1 MNHPAF
7 QAVCRQV
14 SLGLEAAE
22 PDALGERRPSSIG
35 GETFECMVHDDG
47 SAALLVTYLGT
58 VDTAQAQAVYE
69 QLLLLQLAS
78 WNNPDLR
85 FGFDPVTG
93 QVLLCTRLPAPAS
106 LEAAPLDSLIRR
118 LLKQLGEWRGTL
130 LHPLVPQ
137 KHTQEA

>member
-1 MNHPAF
+1 MSIAAF
-7 QAVCRQV
+7 RVLCRQV
-14 SLGLEAAE
+14 SLGLQATD

-35 GETFECMVHDDG
+35 GETFECLVQDDG

-58 VDTAQAQAVYE
+58 VEPGQAQAVYE
-69 QLLLLQLAS
+69 QLLLLQLSS

-93 QVLLCTRLPAPAS
+93 QVLLCTRLPALAS

-118 LLKQLGEWRGTL
+118 LLKQVGEWRGTL
-130 LHPLVPQ
+130 LRAVEPQ
-137 KHTQEA
+137 INTQEA